1 MDYFQHTILFYFPL
15 FLQLGTEF
23 NEFDLGRWNTFR
35 GFKYLSAITDSNHVL
50 EQSLDL
56 ALIKSGT

>member
-35 GFKYLSAITDSNHVL
+35 RFKYLSAITDSNHVL